1 MNIRLSFPIVF
12 AWLAP
17 LTFGQQQS
25 PGSISP
31 EEQACLASSLPL
43 LQRHAFSDAESELT
57 KCKTQYP
64 QSAILSN
71 ALGIVYEQEGR
82 KEEAARSFEKALA
95 LLPAFTAAQVHL
107 GTLYAGFGKC
117 DAATSLL
124 TAAAASTSDAGA
136 LVASSAGLAQC
147 RDLDASIRVLEKALK
162 SNPQS
167 VSAVYNLALAHYQKE
182 DFEASL
188 ALLGTVP
195 ADQVNEDPDLMFLKA
210 KDMQGIRKKAKP
222 ATRKLDF
229 DIANLLS
236 KACLLSPR
244 EDSCTQA
251 GLELIS
257 QDRFVEATDLLEKA
271 LTSSGPSVHLFS
283 ALGLARFRL
292 GRYSDAI
299 EAYSQAIQFD
309 PSLEAPREG
318 LAFLLYMTGDLN
330 QARAVVEQGIQRSG
344 SEFYLLYLRAL
355 ILYRM
360 SNEFHPEALASVTA
374 CINKNPAFAPAYFL
388 RGKISSDQ
396 NNLAA
401 ALKDFQSAVSIDPK
415 YPLPYYRMARI
426 YSRLGRASDA
436 EAAARQFSMLGSL
449 REDDLLASQ
458 AREHLASESN

>member
-1 MNIRLSFPIVF
+1 MNIRFLVVF

-17 LTFGQQQS
+17 LTFGQQQGL
-25 PGSISP
+25 GSISP

-57 KCKTQYP
+57 KCQTQYP
-64 QSAILSN
+64 QSAILNN

-82 KEEAARSFEKALA
+82 KEEAARSFEKALV
-95 LLPAFTAAQVHL
+95 LLPSFTAAQIHL
-107 GTLYAGFGKC
+107 GTLYAGFGQC
-117 DAATSLL
+117 DAAKSLL
-124 TAAAASTSDAGA
+124 TTAAASTSYAGA
-136 LVASSAGLAQC
+136 LVASGAGLAQC
-147 RDLDASIRVLEKALK
+147 RDLSASINVLEKALK

-188 ALLGTVP
+188 TLLATFP
-195 ADQVNEDPDLMFLKA
+195 ADQVSEDPDFTFLKA
-210 KDMQGIRKKAKP
+210 KDMQGIRKKTKP
-222 ATRKLDF
+222 ATRKLDA
-229 DIANLLS
+229 DIADLLS
-236 KACLLSPR
+236 KACRLNPR
-244 EDSCTQA
+244 EDSCTQS
-251 GLELIS
+251 GLELIN
-257 QDRFVEATDLLEKA
+257 QDRFLEATDLLEKA
-271 LTSSGPSVHLFS
+271 ITSTGPSVHLLS

-292 GRYSDAI
+292 GRYADAI
-299 EAYSQAIQFD
+299 EAYSKAIQID

-330 QARAVVEQGIQRSG
+330 QARTIVEQGTQRSG

-360 SNEFHPEALASVTA
+360 SNEFHPEALASATA

-396 NNLAA
+396 NDLAS

-426 YSRLGRASDA
+426 YSRLGRVSDS

-449 REDDLLASQ
+449 REDDLLTNQ
-458 AREHLASESN
+458 AREHLTSESN